1 MSGSCPQ
8 RSKGGGVRQEM
19 ERPIIDN
26 TDEFK
31 RMCLPIISYLEKY
44 CDPYTEVHIS
54 MDEIKVTSTECGI
67 PVRVKDD

>member
-1 MSGSCPQ
+1 
-8 RSKGGGVRQEM
+8 M

-67 PVRVKDD
+67 SVRVKDD